1 MDIYLEN
8 IEVKINGTVVLTNMK
23 WFRGA
28 SRYNNG
34 ATLYG
39 RKYLMRLVCHGLKLK
54 NKNKLVQI
62 FTNTTL

>member
-1 MDIYLEN
+1 MMP
-8 IEVKINGTVVLTNMK
+8 KIDPFKIAGVHPVTNDHVNLK

-39 RKYLMRLVCHGLKLK
+39 KKYLLRLILSRLKEGQLS
-54 NKNKLVQI
+54 
-62 FTNTTL
+62 F

>member
-1 MDIYLEN
+1 MNIYLEN
-8 IEVKINGTVVLTNMK
+8 IEVKIKGEVVLTNLK

-39 RKYLMRLVCHGLKLK
+39 RKYLIRLVMSWAQAEKIK
-54 NKNKLVQI
+54 IV
-62 FTNTTL
+62 